1 MLTANYQR
9 HFKALGKLCRMWDT
23 ATSDVTTKKAL
34 VVAMFDTIA
43 DGTVATY
50 GASVALNPYTANVDQ
65 AISGVNA
72 GAAAI
77 QSTAVAMAKAYLTNP
92 AVNFKGDLLVAGAIA
107 AVTDPSNVALVL
119 EGLRLEM
126 AATGGGDNK
135 KLTTAPAPPS
145 TGLIN
150 FFVSALGHVG
160 PNSNWNNIADG
171 SADFKDSVYVVD
183 AVI

>member
-9 HFKALGKLCRMWDT
+9 HFKALGKFCRMWDT
-23 ATSDVTTKKAL
+23 ATSDLTAKKTL
-34 VVAMFDTIA
+34 VVAMFDQIA
-43 DGTVATY
+43 DGTISTY
-50 GASVALNPYTANVDQ
+50 GASVSVNPYTSSLDA

-72 GAAAI
+72 GASAFQAM
-77 QSTAVAMAKAYLTNP
+77 AMAKAYLISP

-107 AVTDPSNVALVL
+107 AITDPSNVALVL

-126 AATGGGDNK
+126 QTSGGGDNK
-135 KLTTAPAPPS
+135 KLTTAAA

-150 FFVSALGHVG
+150 FFVSALGHAG
-160 PNSNWNNIADG
+160 PTSNWNNVADG
-171 SADFKDSVYVVD
+171 TADFKDSVYVLD